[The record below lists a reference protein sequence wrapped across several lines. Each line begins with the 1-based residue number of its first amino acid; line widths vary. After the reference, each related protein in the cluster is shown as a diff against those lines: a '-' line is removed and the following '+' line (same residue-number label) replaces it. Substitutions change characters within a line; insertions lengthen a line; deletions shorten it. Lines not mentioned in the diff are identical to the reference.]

1 MLPGTAEAR
10 EDQFELEE
18 QMSKIVPAFAAFGM
32 TATTLLWNDCA
43 ESAADYD
50 AILPLFIWDYFET
63 GNLKLFLA
71 QIDAAAQK
79 TKVFNP
85 PRLLRWNTDKRYL
98 DELGTRGAPVIP
110 AKIVNHATPE
120 IIIAACDEFA
130 CDKLVIKPL
139 VGGGAWRQ
147 ALYTRGTIMPEPDKL
162 PPGEAILQPFV
173 PSVLTEGE
181 YSFLYFDGQFS
192 HAVNK
197 RPKDG
202 DYRIQS
208 IYGGREMPYSPTQT
222 ERAVAE
228 EILGYIDNMPLYA
241 RVDLLRGEDGTL
253 KLIELEMVEPYL
265 YMNFADGD
273 GGDNTAAKMLAQKLS
288 MRL

>member
-10 EDQFELEE
+10 DDQFELEE
-18 QMSKIVPAFAAFGM
+18 QMSKIVPAFAARGM
-32 TATTLLWNDCA
+32 AASTLVWNDCA
-43 ESAADYD
+43 DGAAEYD

-71 QIDAAAQK
+71 QIDAAGQK

-85 PRLLRWNTDKRYL
+85 PRLLRWNTNKRYL
-98 DELGTRGAPVIP
+98 GELEQRGAPVIP
-110 AKIVNHATPE
+110 AKIVKHATPE
-120 IIIAACDEFA
+120 IIIAACDEFE

-147 ALYTRGTIMPEPDKL
+147 ALYTHGTIMPGPDIL
-162 PPGEAILQPFV
+162 PPAEAILQPFV

-181 YSFLYFDGQFS
+181 YSFLYFGGQFS

-208 IYGGREMPYSPTQT
+208 IYGGRETAYAPTQE

-228 EILGYIDNMPLYA
+228 DILSYMDDMPLYA
-241 RVDLLRGEDGTL
+241 RVDLLRGEDGAL

-265 YMNFADGD
+265 YMNFAEGV
-273 GGDNTAAKMLAQKLS
+273 GGDNTAAKMLAEKLS
-288 MRL
+288 ARI